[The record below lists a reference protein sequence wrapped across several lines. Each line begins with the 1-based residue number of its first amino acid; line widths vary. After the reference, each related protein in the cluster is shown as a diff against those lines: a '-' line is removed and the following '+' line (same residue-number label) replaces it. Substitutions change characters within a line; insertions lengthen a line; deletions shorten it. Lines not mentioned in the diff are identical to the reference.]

1 MGKFGNDAPQVAVGR
16 DLWDETNNNPAG
28 RPADGGSGAPSFPRQ
43 VEQAGYPGQEHPG
56 KGDPLAAGE
65 HGPGGDLF
73 DGRPGHGLSGV

>member
-1 MGKFGNDAPQVAVGR
+1 V
-16 DLWDETNNNPAG
+16 
-28 RPADGGSGAPSFPRQ
+28 
-43 VEQAGYPGQEHPG
+43 VEQAGYPGAEHPG